1 MYVPKKSD
9 TISIFCKYIDFY
21 GKTVECIW
29 KITLLFFEKMRVE
42 ALAKDLVVSVK
53 LGAGQLAVFR
63 IAGGVF

>member
-29 KITLLFFEKMRVE
+29 KITTSFFEKMRVE
-42 ALAKDLVVSVK
+42 ALAKDLVVSV
-53 LGAGQLAVFR
+53 
-63 IAGGVF
+63 